1 MVRIVLYI
9 QEGPGLNL
17 NIEISYPED
26 FKTSLKSCDHLNCHN
41 AQLPEQFS
49 H

>member
-17 NIEISYPED
+17 NTEISYPED
-26 FKTSLKSCDHLNCHN
+26 FMTSLKLCDHPNHHN
-41 AQLPEQFS
+41 AQLPE
-49 H
+49 